1 MCMWRLLMKTSGVV
15 GVPASL
21 DWLPDDGAIR
31 RYAHALRL
39 SVQSPEKWSGLGR
52 AGFPGG

>member
-15 GVPASL
+15 GVSASL
-21 DWLPDDGAIR
+21 DWLSDDGAIR
-31 RYAHALRL
+31 RYVHGLPL
-39 SVQSPEKWSGLGR
+39 SPESPEKWSGLGR